1 MEVTIIEKKAC
12 KFRNI
17 HVGDCFVF
25 NDHVHLAIR
34 DVPSNEYKHYN
45 AVDLEFNEAKKMDND
60 TEVYPVEAS
69 MKIKYQY

>member
-1 MEVTIIEKKAC
+1 MEVKIIGKKTC
-12 KFRNI
+12 MYKNI
-17 HVGDCFVF
+17 HVGECFVF

-45 AVDLEFNEAKKMDND
+45 AVDLEFNEAKKMDDN

-69 MKIKYQY
+69 MYVKYQY